1 MSSSS
6 FIQPER
12 KHQEQNF
19 RLILRE
25 SRDEALR
32 AHVRSILQE
41 HNARHAVSSPDPQP
55 ICISAVDAQG
65 RVVGGLIAQTYWNW
79 LSIDLL
85 AVAEEARGHG
95 LGTQMM
101 MQAETEAKRRG
112 CAFARTSTYAFQA
125 LRFYER
131 LGYHIIGQ
139 IDDYPEGVT
148 LYWLR
153 KSL

>member
-1 MSSSS
+1 MSS
-6 FIQPER
+6 FIQPKR
-12 KHQEQNF
+12 QTQHY
-19 RLILRE
+19 RLVLRE
-25 SRDEALR
+25 SQDDALR
-32 AHVRSILQE
+32 TYVRSVLQE
-41 HNARHAVSSPDPQP
+41 HNAHHAVSSPNPQP
-55 ICISAVDAQG
+55 ISISVVDAHG
-65 RVVGGLIAQTYWNW
+65 RAVGGLIAQTYWNW

-85 AVAEEARGHG
+85 AIAEEARGLG

-101 MQAETEAKRRG
+101 AQAELEAKRRG

-139 IDDYPEGVT
+139 IDDYPEGAT

-153 KSL
+153 KAL